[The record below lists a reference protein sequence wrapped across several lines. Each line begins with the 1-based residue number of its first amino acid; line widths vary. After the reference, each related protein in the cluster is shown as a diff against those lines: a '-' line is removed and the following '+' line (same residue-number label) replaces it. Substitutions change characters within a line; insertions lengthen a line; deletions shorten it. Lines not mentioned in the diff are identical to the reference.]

1 MSTQTKLGPL
11 LAIAA
16 GAMAAAC
23 TPPDIGS
30 AEQTAIGRIGP
41 DGSTPFPIPLDGGSA
56 PPPPFP
62 GDAGSPWP
70 LAAGSPWP
78 LDAGPPPPL
87 DAGLPW
93 PLDAG
98 LPPVPD
104 AGPPTPH
111 DGGPPTLTCS
121 FTAGPPVTRRY
132 RTAMSATFVDTPVSL
147 DGHWM
152 GTIGG
157 GVWNIECLDE
167 DCQGAADYPEGSSSA
182 IAATG
187 RVAGGEAFE
196 ELNWDVCPPDGIVV
210 PGKTWEVGLP
220 ASQIDANTVSWEARR
235 FYQIQS
241 VSGGVMQVAI
251 QHITRIAYSFGEPT
265 TPATHPW
272 MVDGAVGATVD
283 VSGQTPIVTGLTL
296 SFLGS
301 HTSGSLTV
309 TAE

>member
-1 MSTQTKLGPL
+1 MSTHTKLGAL
-11 LAIAA
+11 VAIAA

-23 TPPDIGS
+23 TSPDIGS
-30 AEQTAIGRIGP
+30 AEEAATGRIGL
-41 DGSTPFPIPLDGGSA
+41 DGSTPFPTPLDGGSP

-62 GDAGSPWP
+62 GDG
-70 LAAGSPWP
+70 GM
-78 LDAGPPPPL
+78 PPPL
-87 DAGLPW
+87 DAGFPW

-98 LPPVPD
+98 LPPMPD
-104 AGPPTPH
+104 AGTPPQ
-111 DGGPPTLTCS
+111 DGGTPTLTCS
-121 FTAGPPVTRRY
+121 FTAGPPIARRY
-132 RTAMSATFVDTPVSL
+132 HTSMSATFVDTPVSL

-152 GTIGG
+152 GRIGG

-167 DCQGAADYPEGSSSA
+167 DCQGAADYPEGRSST
-182 IAATG
+182 IASTG
-187 RVAGGEAFE
+187 RVAAGEAFE

-210 PGKTWEVGLP
+210 AGKTWETSLP
-220 ASQIDANTVSWEARR
+220 ASQIDASTVSWEARR

-265 TPATHPW
+265 TPESHPW
-272 MVDGAVGATVD
+272 MVDGSVAATVD
-283 VSGQTPIVTGLTL
+283 VSGQTPVVTSLTL